1 MILVQVGFSYQTL
14 RFPTE
19 HFSNPHVC
27 AFAARAGRQLEANN
41 DKELYNL
48 LTY

>member
-19 HFSNPHVC
+19 HFSIHVC